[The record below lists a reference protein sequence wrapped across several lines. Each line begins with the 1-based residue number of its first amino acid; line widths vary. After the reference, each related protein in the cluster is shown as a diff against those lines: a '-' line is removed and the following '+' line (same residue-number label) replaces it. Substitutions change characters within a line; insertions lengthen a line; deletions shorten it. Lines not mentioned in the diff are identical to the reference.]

1 MKGINLKKVGLLGIA
16 SLSLLLPSI
25 AKAEKV
31 CTTHK
36 NYYFFN
42 LIDGNSLIDK
52 VRDMTEEKLT
62 YITTTYFESIP
73 DNAKIPEGSTQIKSD
88 RICLTKTFEDG
99 TTITDGT
106 AVECPYGTWS
116 LEDYYS
122 IRSELSSKGKKIT
135 FDTEKGKDTNIV
147 YTEKK
152 DNVETNYYW
161 HGRWYKVADDNSET
175 EGGDSVDTREVSIA
189 DLVKGSFLPTNTIIT
204 IDMHRT
210 GKVTVQRDIN
220 KKDLFDNDGNLLLTP
235 FKINGNER
243 YHAPAVYY
251 IEYDTCEDK
260 YNATINYYYYKDDK
274 TTTDRVLDDNGK
286 EVPAYTKNE
295 LDPGYTDT
303 VDSPKLSGCTIVDAN
318 GKTNDADKKI
328 TISIDKDNPGDFTKN
343 VYYYCRVEEETEP
356 AKTGD
361 ALIYIAWAIGLG
373 ALGYSVYYFMNLN
386 KEKKEEV

>member
-42 LIDGNSLIDK
+42 LIDGNGLIDK
-52 VRDMTEEKLT
+52 VRNMNTDYKANTS
-62 YITTTYFESIP
+62 TYFQIVPENAEKSIKEG
-73 DNAKIPEGSTQIKSD
+73 KICLIKSENETTSE
-88 RICLTKTFEDG
+88 RGCKEIWTLEEYYTKRLLRN
-99 TTITDGT
+99 
-106 AVECPYGTWS
+106 S
-116 LEDYYS
+116 
-122 IRSELSSKGKKIT
+122 GKEVDISTVNGPDK
-135 FDTEKGKDTNIV
+135 NVV
-147 YTEKK
+147 YTEKNG
-152 DNVETNYYW
+152 NVETNYYW
-161 HGRWYKVADDNSET
+161 HGRWYKINEDATET
-175 EGGDSVDTREVSIA
+175 LEGGDSVNTTSASIA
-189 DLVKGSFLPTNTIIT
+189 DLVKGSFLPQTDLHFNYYTN
-204 IDMHRT
+204 
-210 GKVTVQRDIN
+210 GKVIVERTI
-220 KKDLFDNDGNLLLTP
+220 KKSDLFKEVTNEDTGETELELLLTP
-235 FKINGNER
+235 FTINGKEA

-274 TTTDRVLDDNGK
+274 PTNDRVLDDNGK
-286 EVPAYTKNE
+286 EVPAYTRNE

-303 VDSPKLSGCTIVDAN
+303 VDSPKLSGCTIVDTN

-328 TISIDKDNPGDFTKN
+328 TISIDKDNPGDFNKN
-343 VYYYCRVEEETEP
+343 VYYYCKVEEEAESS
-356 AKTGD
+356 KTGD